1 MIKILSPKIIR
12 KIWGGKKLEEMKS
25 LISSAGE
32 PIGETLEIY
41 DESLPYLA
49 KFIDTSDE
57 LSIQV
62 HPGDEYARI
71 HENSSGKTECW
82 VILEA
87 AKGAGVYLGLKPN
100 ITKDI
105 LEKSLKEKK
114 AINELLNFY
123 PVKRGDFFY
132 VTAGSIHAIG
142 RDITLAE
149 VQQNS
154 GITYRLWDWDR
165 LDDQGV
171 SRELNID
178 KSLAVIN
185 FEAEF
190 NTSKFF
196 RLRNNVF
203 LENGLIELCDHP
215 DFKLSILNI
224 KKDEVF
230 EIDFSKNKRPY
241 SLLNLE
247 GGKKVNE
254 VAIRSYEAITLYDE
268 NKLSIK
274 FNENGSILIIS

>member
-190 NTSKFF
+190 NTSNFF
-196 RLRNNVF
+196 RLRNNLF
-203 LENGLIELCDHP
+203 SDNGLIELCDHP